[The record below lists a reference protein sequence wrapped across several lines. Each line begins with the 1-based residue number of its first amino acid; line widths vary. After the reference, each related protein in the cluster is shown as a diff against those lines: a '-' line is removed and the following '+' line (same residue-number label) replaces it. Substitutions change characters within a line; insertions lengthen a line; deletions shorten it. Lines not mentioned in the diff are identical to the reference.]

1 MTQLSNEDVYYR
13 TSDLALCAAL
23 CVLGYRVEA
32 IDKRNPS
39 RALFLILRDKKL
51 NILIQRYFSH
61 QLQVE
66 PVSYF
71 NSLKELKT
79 RIYHA

>member
-1 MTQLSNEDVYYR
+1 MTTLLNQNDFFVSPDI
-13 TSDLALCAAL
+13 ALCAAL
-23 CVLGYRVEA
+23 CILGYKIEN

-39 RALFLILRDKKL
+39 RAFFFIRRDPQLDEFIKL
-51 NILIQRYFSH
+51 YFSH
-61 QLQVE
+61 RLQVE

-79 RIYHA
+79 RIYHI